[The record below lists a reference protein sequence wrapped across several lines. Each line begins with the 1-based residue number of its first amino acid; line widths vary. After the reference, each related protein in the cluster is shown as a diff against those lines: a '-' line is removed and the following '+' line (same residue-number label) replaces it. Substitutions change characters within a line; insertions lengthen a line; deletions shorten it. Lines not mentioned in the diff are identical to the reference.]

1 MAWPTASIPTTNL
14 DSDGDSPK
22 LARADLLAA
31 VQALNQ
37 MIQAGGVPTG
47 VVQPF
52 AGSTSPTGWLLCAG
66 QAVSRSTYADLFG
79 AIGTTYGA
87 GDGTTTFN
95 LPDLRGRVVAGKDDM
110 GGTAANRLQV
120 SATISTTASSTSAT
134 VGSAAGLAIGMKIT
148 AAGVTAGTT
157 ITAISGTT
165 ITLSAAATAAGTGVA
180 ARFSLLSDAQ
190 TAGATGGTQTHLQV
204 AAEMPAHTH
213 TITALSSRNT
223 SSGGSETIADT
234 SSNTTM
240 ATASAG
246 GDLAHPN
253 VQPTLVMNFIIKT

>member
-1 MAWPTASIPTTNL
+1 MAWPTASIPTANL

-22 LARADLLAA
+22 FASIDLLAA

-37 MIQAGGVPTG
+37 MISWGGVPTG

-52 AGSTSPTGWLLCAG
+52 AGSTSPTGWLLCYG

-95 LPDLRGRVVAGKDDM
+95 LPDLRGRVVAGEDDM

-120 SATISTTASSTSAT
+120 STTITTTASSTSAT
-134 VGSAAGLAIGMKIT
+134 VASAAGLTIGMKVT

-180 ARFSLLSDAQ
+180 ARFSLLGDAQ
-190 TAGATGGTQTHLQV
+190 TLGASGGTQAHQQV
-204 AAEMPAHTH
+204 TAEMPAHTH
-213 TITALSSRNT
+213 TFTAVISTGSGGASSGSSTASTGTT
-223 SSGGSETIADT
+223 SSTGG
-234 SSNTTM
+234 
-240 ATASAG
+240 G
-246 GDLAHPN
+246 LAHPN
-253 VQPTLVMNFIIKT
+253 VQPTLLMNYIIKT

>member
-37 MIQAGGVPTG
+37 MISWGGVPTG

-95 LPDLRGRVVAGKDDM
+95 LPDLRGRVVAGEDDM

-120 SATISTTASSTSAT
+120 STTITTTASSTSAT
-134 VGSAAGLAIGMKIT
+134 VGSATGLAIGMRVT

-180 ARFSLLSDAQ
+180 ARFSLLGDAQ
-190 TAGATGGTQTHLQV
+190 TLGASGGTQAHQQV
-204 AAEMPAHTH
+204 TAEMPAHTH
-213 TITALSSRNT
+213 TITALTSRNT
-223 SSGGSETIADT
+223 SAGGSETIADS
-234 SSNTTM
+234 SSNTTLT
-240 ATASAG
+240 TASAG
-246 GDLAHPN
+246 GGLAHPN
-253 VQPTLVMNFIIKT
+253 VQPTLLMNYIIKT